1 MHFVHGD
8 MNSEMQTDF
17 ITSATPSLP
26 LVLPP
31 PPGYDRAPIWTGRG
45 FQVGPEIHAVLKYHV
60 GVSGWT
66 DELTSFHEE
75 TGGEHHYINLASLE
89 HAVGCLETWVV
100 SPSPVIIDIGCSS
113 GFLLKWIRRRLPRA
127 LIVGSDFVPS
137 ALSRLAADLPEVP
150 LIQFDLL
157 KCPLPEQ
164 SVDAA
169 VLLNVLEHI
178 EDDASALRQV
188 FRILKPGG
196 IVVLEV
202 PAGPHL
208 YDIYD
213 KQLMHHRRYTMK
225 GLLTLAEEAG
235 FEILDRSHL
244 GFFVYPAFWA
254 VKKWNQRRL
263 AKTDAEQR
271 SIVAGNIRRYANNPL
286 MNAVMRFEASMRKFL
301 YYPRGIRCLLVGRRR
316 LLLESQRRAD

>member
-1 MHFVHGD
+1 MQ
-8 MNSEMQTDF
+8 MNF
-17 ITSATPSLP
+17 IRSATPELP
-26 LVLPP
+26 MLLPP
-31 PPGYDRAPIWTGRG
+31 PAGYDSSPVWTGRG

-60 GVSGWT
+60 GASGWT
-66 DELTSFHEE
+66 DELTGFHEA
-75 TGGEHHYINLASLE
+75 TGGEYHYINLASLE
-89 HAVGCLETWVV
+89 HAVGCLETWVTARN
-100 SPSPVIIDIGCSS
+100 PVIIDIGCSS
-113 GFLLKWIRRRLPRA
+113 GFLLKWMRRRLPRA
-127 LIVGSDFVPS
+127 VILGSDFVPG
-137 ALSRLAADLPEVP
+137 ALSRLASHLPDVP

-188 FRILKPGG
+188 YRILKPGG

-213 KQLMHHRRYTMK
+213 KQLMHWRRYTMK
-225 GLLTLAEEAG
+225 GLLHLARAAG
-235 FEILDRSHL
+235 FDILERSHL
-244 GFFVYPAFWA
+244 GFLVYPAFWA
-254 VKKWNQRRL
+254 VKKWNQRYL

-271 SIVAGNIRRYANNPL
+271 SIVAMDIRRYANNPL
-286 MNAVMRFEASMRKFL
+286 MNAVMRIEANIRRFL
-301 YYPRGIRCLLVGRRR
+301 YYPCGIRCLLVGRRR
-316 LLLESQRRAD
+316 DAVGSPLPAP